1 MGTCSRLKEKEGVN
15 TMKIYSE
22 ISLAS
27 FEAWSGAV
35 STLDRV
41 IEEGKTAELE
51 AILED
56 LYPDGM
62 DEIQLND
69 ILWFE
74 EDWVFEVLGIRTES
88 QIREELEEAQ
98 EELEELMENYK
109 DDCDDE
115 DLTDEEKAEIWEENY
130 KDDAKELEEKIA
142 ELEEELDNI

>member
-1 MGTCSRLKEKEGVN
+1 MGTCSRLKEKEGAN

-22 ISLAS
+22 ISLEN

-35 STLDRV
+35 DTLNRV
-41 IEEGKTAELE
+41 IDEGKTAELE

-62 DEIQLND
+62 DETQLND

-98 EELEELMENYK
+98 EELEELVENYR